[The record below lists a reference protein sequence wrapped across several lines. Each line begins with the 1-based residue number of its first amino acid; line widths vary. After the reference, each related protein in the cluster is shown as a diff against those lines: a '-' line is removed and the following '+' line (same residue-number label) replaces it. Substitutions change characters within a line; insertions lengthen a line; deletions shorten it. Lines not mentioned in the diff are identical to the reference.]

1 MPSLQVALLERAEK
15 EGIKMN
21 EKLIRQE
28 IEDLINYYN
37 QNHLNIKSERDV
49 CRVFIEPLFSAL
61 EWRIKDL
68 NEVHEQVNQPQ
79 GRPDYIFY
87 LNGNIAFFL
96 EAKTIKDIEEDD
108 IKQALNY
115 ARSKNKRWA
124 VLSNFKET
132 IILICDTKE
141 TSLSKHIFRRILYN
155 KLIQD
160 LNDILLI
167 SRESFEK
174 GTIEE
179 KAQEEGSIK
188 QTIRIDEELLNDV
201 LLWRKWIIT
210 SIKQNNKQ
218 SYDKNTLEEIAQTLL
233 NRIIFIRTVED
244 RRLEAYPDETIKSIL
259 NQYENNKSVNIKD
272 RINRLFGEY
281 DKIYDSKL
289 FTYDELNFKNRHEC
303 EKVNI
308 DDNTY
313 YKILKE
319 TYEKDQIYSYRFDE
333 IDADILGSMYEKYI
347 GNIQEIKKGQG
358 IYYTPTPIV
367 DYIVEKSIG
376 SFLKNKKYKEL
387 PKLKILDMAC
397 GSGSF
402 LLKAFDVLDGYYKAN
417 IKRYSQTGLDLSSE
431 RTIITQKTKILRE
444 HIFGVDL
451 DIKAVEI
458 AQLNLLLK
466 IAETKYRL
474 PDLRNN
480 IKWGNSLISDKSF
493 AENTA
498 FNWEGEFKSKFD
510 VIVGNPPY
518 IMVTSLDNKDKQFF
532 AGHYKTAFEQ
542 YNIYYL
548 FYEKAISLIGN
559 KGIIGFITP
568 IGFLNNKSGLE
579 LRKLILGTSNIIQIV
594 DVSHL
599 RVFKDASTYPVI
611 VILQKEIDEKIR
623 SANTI
628 EVSRFVDMNNTI
640 QSVMMIKQ
648 KDITK
653 AADYSILIDSPP
665 EISKILNK
673 IETNSVK
680 LNTIALNYR
689 GMQLNKIGLLDEK
702 RQETPAKNEFVFNA
716 IHLRD
721 VKKWLPKKPSKIVLH
736 NDKRAGI
743 KKRILFSNDKIL
755 IPRFVLDFQATYSNK
770 NEYILDNIYIIQV
783 NKDSILLKYLLAVL
797 NSKLMNFYYRYRYS
811 QTHISGGYFAINGK
825 QLENLPIRLV
835 SKEKQREIISI
846 VDEILVIKDRL
857 NLLGESNTDEKKRLG
872 AKVDQYETQINDQ
885 IFKIYSIS
893 EAEISIIKG
902 M

>member
-1 MPSLQVALLERAEK
+1 MDEQILK
-15 EGIKMN
+15 
-21 EKLIRQE
+21 EKLDE
-28 IEDLINYYN
+28 LIHYYDKNYAN
-37 QNHLNIKSERDV
+37 VKSERDV

-61 EWRIKDL
+61 GWQMKDL

-87 LNGNIAFFL
+87 LNGSIAFFL
-96 EAKTIKDIEEDD
+96 EAKTIKDIEQDD

-124 VLSNFKET
+124 VLSNFRET

-141 TSLSKHIFRRILYN
+141 TSLSKHIFRRIPYN
-155 KLIQD
+155 KLAQD
-160 LNDILLI
+160 INDILLI
-167 SRESFEK
+167 SRESFER
-174 GTIEE
+174 GIVEE
-179 KAQEEGSIK
+179 KAQEEGRIK
-188 QTIRIDEELLNDV
+188 QTTIIDEELLNDV

-218 SYDKNTLEEIAQTLL
+218 NYAKNILEEIAQTLL

-259 NQYENNKSVNIKD
+259 NQYENNKNVKIKD
-272 RINRLFGEY
+272 KINNLFSEY

-289 FTYDELNFKNRHEC
+289 FTYDEVDFKNRHEC
-303 EKVNI
+303 EKVDI
-308 DDNTY
+308 DNNTY

-347 GNIQEIKKGQG
+347 GNIQEVKKGQG

-367 DYIVEKSIG
+367 DYIVEKSIRL
-376 SFLKNKKYKEL
+376 FLNNKKYKEP
-387 PKLKILDMAC
+387 PKLRVLDMAC

-417 IKRYSQTGLDLSSE
+417 VKKYSQTGLDLSSE
-431 RTIITQKTKILRE
+431 STVITQKTKILRE

-474 PDLRNN
+474 PDLRTN
-480 IKWGNSLISDKSF
+480 IKWGNSLIGDKSF

-498 FNWEGEFKSKFD
+498 FDWDMEFKSKFN

-548 FYEKAISLIGN
+548 FYEKAISLVEN

-568 IGFLNNKSGLE
+568 IGFLNNKSGIE

-611 VILQKEIDEKIR
+611 VILQKEADEKIR
-623 SANTI
+623 SSNTI

-640 QSVMMIKQ
+640 QPVMKIKQ
-648 KDITK
+648 KDIAK
-653 AADYSILIDSPP
+653 ADYSILIDSSP

-673 IETNSVK
+673 VETNSIK
-680 LNTIALNYR
+680 LNAIALNYR
-689 GMQLNKIGLLDEK
+689 GMQLNKIELLEGKKQDL
-702 RQETPAKNEFVFNA
+702 PAKNEFVFNA

-721 VKKWLPKKPSKIVLH
+721 VKKWLSKRPSKVVLH
-736 NDKRAGI
+736 NDKLAGI
-743 KKRILFSNDKIL
+743 KKRVLFNNEKIL
-755 IPRFVLDFQATYSNK
+755 IPRFVLDFQATYSDK
-770 NEYILDNIYIIQV
+770 TEYILDNIYIIHI
-783 NKDSILLKYLLAVL
+783 NKDGILLKYLLAIL
-797 NSKLMNFYYRYRYS
+797 NSRLMNFYYRYRYS
-811 QTHISGGYFAINGK
+811 QTHIGGGYFAINGK
-825 QLENLPIRLV
+825 QLENLPIKV
-835 SKEKQREIISI
+835 IDKAKQKEIISI
-846 VDEILVIKDRL
+846 VDEILAIKSRL
-857 NLLGESNTDEKKRLG
+857 NLLEESNTDEKKRLE
-872 AKVDQYETQINDQ
+872 AKIDQYEAQINDQ
-885 IFKIYSIS
+885 IFKIYGLSK
-893 EAEISIIKG
+893 AEISIIKTC
-902 M
+902 

>member
-1 MPSLQVALLERAEK
+1 MDEK
-15 EGIKMN
+15 I
-21 EKLIRQE
+21 LSQE

-37 QNHLNIKSERDV
+37 QNHTNIKSERDV

-61 EWRIKDL
+61 GWRMKDL

-87 LNGNIAFFL
+87 LNKSIAFFL

-141 TSLSKHIFRRILYN
+141 TSLSKHIFRRIPYDR
-155 KLIQD
+155 LIQD
-160 LNDILLI
+160 LNDVLLI
-167 SRESFEK
+167 SRESFEN

-179 KAQEEGSIK
+179 KAQKEGRIK

-218 SYDKNTLEEIAQTLL
+218 NYDKNTLEEIAQTLL

-244 RRLEAYPDETIKSIL
+244 RKLEAYPDETIKSIL
-259 NQYENNKSVNIKD
+259 NQYENNKNVNIKD
-272 RINRLFGEY
+272 KINRLFSEY

-289 FTYDELNFKNRHEC
+289 FTYDEFDFKNRHEC

-308 DDNTY
+308 DNNTY
-313 YKILKE
+313 YKILKD
-319 TYEKDQIYSYRFDE
+319 TYEKDQIYSYKFDE

-367 DYIVEKSIG
+367 DYIVEKSINL
-376 SFLKNKKYKEL
+376 SLNNKKYKEP
-387 PKLKILDMAC
+387 PKLRVLDMAC

-402 LLKAFDVLDGYYKAN
+402 LLKAFDVLDGYYKVNA
-417 IKRYSQTGLDLSSE
+417 KKYSQAGLDLSSE
-431 RTIITQKTKILRE
+431 SVVITQKTKILRE

-474 PDLRNN
+474 PDLRTN
-480 IKWGNSLISDKSF
+480 IKWGNSLIGDKSF

-498 FNWEGEFKSKFD
+498 FNWDVEFKSKFD

-518 IMVTSLDNKDKQFF
+518 IMVTSLDDKDKQFF
-532 AGHYKTAFEQ
+532 TGHYKTAFEQ

-548 FYEKAISLIGN
+548 FYEKAISLIEN

-579 LRKLILGTSNIIQIV
+579 LRKLILGTCSIIQIV

-599 RVFKDASTYPVI
+599 KVFKDASTYPII
-611 VILQKEIDEKIR
+611 VILQKEADEKVR
-623 SANTI
+623 AANTI
-628 EVSRFVDMNNTI
+628 EVSRFADMNNTI
-640 QSVMMIKQ
+640 QSVMKIKQ
-648 KDITK
+648 KGITK
-653 AADYSILIDSPP
+653 ADYSILIDSSP

-673 IETNSVK
+673 VEANSVK
-680 LNTIALNYR
+680 LKNIALNYR
-689 GMQLNKIGLLDEK
+689 GMQ
-702 RQETPAKNEFVFNA
+702 
-716 IHLRD
+716 
-721 VKKWLPKKPSKIVLH
+721 
-736 NDKRAGI
+736 
-743 KKRILFSNDKIL
+743 
-755 IPRFVLDFQATYSNK
+755 
-770 NEYILDNIYIIQV
+770 
-783 NKDSILLKYLLAVL
+783 
-797 NSKLMNFYYRYRYS
+797 
-811 QTHISGGYFAINGK
+811 
-825 QLENLPIRLV
+825 
-835 SKEKQREIISI
+835 
-846 VDEILVIKDRL
+846 
-857 NLLGESNTDEKKRLG
+857 
-872 AKVDQYETQINDQ
+872 
-885 IFKIYSIS
+885 
-893 EAEISIIKG
+893 
-902 M
+902 

>member
-1 MPSLQVALLERAEK
+1 
-15 EGIKMN
+15 MN
-21 EKLIRQE
+21 ENLVKQE
-28 IEDLINYYN
+28 IEGLISDYN
-37 QNHLNIKSERDV
+37 QNHTNIKSERDV

-61 EWRIKDL
+61 GWRMKDL

-87 LNGNIAFFL
+87 LNGSIAFFL

-124 VLSNFKET
+124 ILSNFKET

-141 TSLSKHIFRRILYN
+141 TSLAKHIFRRIPYN

-179 KAQEEGSIK
+179 KAAEEGRIK
-188 QTIRIDEELLNDV
+188 QTTRIDEELLNDV

-210 SIKQNNKQ
+210 SIKQNNKRN
-218 SYDKNTLEEIAQTLL
+218 YDKDTLEEIAQTLL

-259 NQYENNKSVNIKD
+259 NQYENNKNINIKD
-272 RINRLFGEY
+272 KINHLFGEY

-289 FTYDELNFKNRHEC
+289 FTYDEHDFKNRHEC

-313 YKILKE
+313 YKILKG

-347 GNIQEIKKGQG
+347 GNIQEVKKGQG

-367 DYIVEKSIG
+367 DYIVEKSI
-376 SFLKNKKYKEL
+376 SLFLKNKKYKEP
-387 PKLKILDMAC
+387 PKLMILDMAC

-402 LLKAFDVLDGYYKAN
+402 LLKAFDVLDRYYKAN
-417 IKRYSQTGLDLSSE
+417 IKGYSQTGLDFSNE
-431 RTIITQKTKILRE
+431 RAIITQKTKILRE

-474 PDLRNN
+474 PDLRTN

-493 AENTA
+493 AGNTA
-498 FNWEGEFKSKFD
+498 FNWDVEFKTKFNI
-510 VIVGNPPY
+510 IVGNPPY
-518 IMVTSLDNKDKQFF
+518 ITVTSLNDKDKRFF
-532 AGHYKTAFEQ
+532 AEHYKTAFEQ

-548 FYEKAISLIGN
+548 FYEKAISLIEN

-579 LRKLILGTSNIIQIV
+579 LRKHILGTSNILQII

-611 VILQKEIDEKIR
+611 VILQKEDDEKIR

-628 EVSRFVDMNNTI
+628 EVSRFIDMNNTI
-640 QSVMMIKQ
+640 QSVMKIKQ

-653 AADYSILIDSPP
+653 TDYSILIDSSP

-689 GMQLNKIGLLDEK
+689 GMQLNKIKLLDEK
-702 RQETPAKNEFVFNA
+702 KQELPTKNEFVFNA

-721 VKKWLPKKPSKIVLH
+721 VKKWLSKKPSKVILH
-736 NDKRAGI
+736 SDKRAGI
-743 KKRILFSNDKIL
+743 KKRILFSKDKIL

-783 NKDSILLKYLLAVL
+783 NDDSILLKYLLAIL
-797 NSKLMNFYYRYRYS
+797 NSQLMNFYYKYRYS
-811 QTHISGGYFAINGK
+811 QTHIGGGYFAINGK
-825 QLENLPIRLV
+825 QLENLPIKLTD
-835 SKEKQREIISI
+835 KGKQKEIIAI
-846 VDEILVIKDRL
+846 VDEILKIKDRL
-857 NLLGESNTDEKKRLG
+857 NILEESNTDEKKRLEE
-872 AKVDQYETQINDQ
+872 KVDQYEKQINDQ
-885 IFKIYSIS
+885 IFKIYGLS
-893 EAEISIIKG
+893 ETEINIIKG
-902 M
+902 I